1 MALEILNGSLVV
13 NIFYDPKDREYEDNV
28 CVCLKEC
35 GPDEEKI
42 LYAEETNVYLTA
54 EQARELAD
62 LLHAAADQSA
72 HASR

>member
-62 LLHAAADQSA
+62 LLRAAADQSA

>member
-42 LYAEETNVYLTA
+42 LYAEETNVYLTV

-62 LLHAAADQSA
+62 LLRTAADQSA

>member
-28 CVCLKEC
+28 CMCLKEC

-62 LLHAAADQSA
+62 LLRAAADQSA

>member
-13 NIFYDPKDREYEDNV
+13 NIFFDPKDREFEDNV
-28 CVCLKEC
+28 CVCLKEL

-42 LYAEETNVYLTA
+42 FYADETNIFLTA
-54 EQARELAD
+54 EEARGLAGM
-62 LLHAAADQSA
+62 LLKAADMSA